1 MDLRPL
7 LLQASR
13 PGGRSLLSVDGQN
26 LDVLLRCNP
35 PFREYK
41 VLFVL
46 SADQLFTFQSYLIGL
61 WFSLR
66 THASQIW
73 QNPQQLLHPM
83 ELPTHTRMSLYHKP
97 ANPSQNAG
105 TTTGQPHASLH
116 RKASNPT
123 NVGSNGPS
131 RTQTPAPREGSQS
144 TPIAST
150 TQPGRPGG
158 PVSPNLPRRVSYA
171 VSQQP
176 GFLPVME
183 SVDHAVK
190 STDLE
195 NVRLPGSMTTDDFT
209 RAVAVAT
216 VSALRHQQRHA
227 HSPGRIR
234 TSAGVES
241 EAAGHGGHDA
251 PSWSRTTSASVL
263 LVCTFLYAIIAG
275 TYD

>member
-1 MDLRPL
+1 
-7 LLQASR
+7 
-13 PGGRSLLSVDGQN
+13 
-26 LDVLLRCNP
+26 
-35 PFREYK
+35 
-41 VLFVL
+41 
-46 SADQLFTFQSYLIGL
+46 
-61 WFSLR
+61 
-66 THASQIW
+66 
-73 QNPQQLLHPM
+73 
-83 ELPTHTRMSLYHKP
+83 MSLYHKP
-97 ANPSQNAG
+97 ANPGQNAG

-275 TYD
+275 TCD